1 MKFGYIYTEIE
12 ELSTSREGIGTE
24 LERYC
29 EEFRRTMAKTQCLC
43 VLQLLQL
50 KRLKE
55 LYN

>member
-29 EEFRRTMAKTQCLC
+29 EEFRRTMVKTQGLC
-43 VLQLLQL
+43 IHQQLQS
-50 KRLKE
+50 
-55 LYN
+55 

>member
-12 ELSTSREGIGTE
+12 DLSTSREGIGTE